1 MFLPT
6 AVLAVMKSVCLQ
18 GFPWP
23 ARFNADTLNV
33 YSRPSIRP
41 VQVYWVA
48 LTTDSLAFTH
58 RRLFLSFF
66 SMQYPVMGEPPS
78 LLGRSQDRM
87 TKSLLILLIWR
98 FRGSLGGSE
107 WKTQCRVLTVLCH
120 ACRTWINV
128 FLPRATLTKRM
139 SSNHLGRVDGLRDA
153 KSVLSTHPEAI
164 FFAGSQ
170 LSHSKAGFGAG

>member
-1 MFLPT
+1 MLLPT

-23 ARFNADTLNV
+23 ARFSADTLNV

-58 RRLFLSFF
+58 RMLFLSFF

-98 FRGSLGGSE
+98 F
-107 WKTQCRVLTVLCH
+107 
-120 ACRTWINV
+120 
-128 FLPRATLTKRM
+128 
-139 SSNHLGRVDGLRDA
+139 
-153 KSVLSTHPEAI
+153 
-164 FFAGSQ
+164 
-170 LSHSKAGFGAG
+170 